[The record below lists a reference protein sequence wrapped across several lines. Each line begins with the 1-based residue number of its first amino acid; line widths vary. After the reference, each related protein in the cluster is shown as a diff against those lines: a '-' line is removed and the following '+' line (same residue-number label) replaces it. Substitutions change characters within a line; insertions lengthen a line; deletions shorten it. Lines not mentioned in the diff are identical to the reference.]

1 MLTTTQVV
9 PLDLTTLSIVVYLF
23 AVLKIF
29 STIFVGLILNRT
41 STDMKSNLLKYLS
54 FVVLAILM
62 SCQKENKTV
71 SELIIGKWEW
81 VKTIYPYVLLES
93 NPQISGFSK
102 TLEFL
107 SNGKMNE
114 YKNDTL
120 IQTSVYGIQIFTS
133 NPNNYVLS
141 QDGIIFSPFYMVNDS
156 LIFSEASVDGQVSSY
171 IRKK

>member
-1 MLTTTQVV
+1 
-9 PLDLTTLSIVVYLF
+9 
-23 AVLKIF
+23 
-29 STIFVGLILNRT
+29 
-41 STDMKSNLLKYLS
+41 
-54 FVVLAILM
+54 M

-71 SELIIGKWEW
+71 YELIIGKWEW
-81 VKTIYPYVLLES
+81 VNTIYPKLLLES

-102 TLEFL
+102 SLEFL

-120 IQTSVYGIQIFTS
+120 IQTSVYTIQINTS

-141 QDGIIFSPFYMVNDS
+141 QNGIIFSPFYMVNDS
-156 LIFSEASVDGQVSSY
+156 LIFNDAYVDGPVISY

>member
-1 MLTTTQVV
+1 MCC
-9 PLDLTTLSIVVYLF
+9 PFNNFGYLF
-23 AVLKIF
+23 INF
-29 STIFVGLILNRT
+29 EICSTIFVALILNRT
-41 STDMKSNLLKYLS
+41 STDMKTNLLKYSSL
-54 FVVLAILM
+54 FLLATLL

-81 VKTIYPYVLLES
+81 VKTIYPYVFLES
-93 NPQISGFSK
+93 NPQISGFSR

-133 NPNNYVLS
+133 NPNNYVLT
-141 QDGIIFSPFYMVNDS
+141 QNWIIFSPFYMVNDS
-156 LIFSEASVDGQVSSY
+156 LIFSEASVDGPVSSY
-171 IRKK
+171 IRKN